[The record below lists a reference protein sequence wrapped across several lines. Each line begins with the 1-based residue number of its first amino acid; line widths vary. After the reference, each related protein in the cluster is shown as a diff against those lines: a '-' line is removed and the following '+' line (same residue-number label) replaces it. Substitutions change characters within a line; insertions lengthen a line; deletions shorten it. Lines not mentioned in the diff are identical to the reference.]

1 MSAIKV
7 SLRNVSKVYGD
18 NPAASLALLRNGAGR
33 DALFA
38 STGSTAALDDVSLD
52 IPDGGICV
60 LMGLSGSGKSTLLR
74 TINGLVAPSAGQVL
88 VDGVDLAGMKQ
99 KQLQQVRRGGI
110 GMVFQS
116 FALLA
121 HRNVI
126 DNVCFGL
133 EIAGVKR
140 SERLQR
146 ASTALEQVGL
156 HAHAQQFPH
165 QLSGGMRQRV
175 GLARALA
182 VQPSLL
188 LMDEAFSALDP
199 LKRREMQDLLLSL
212 QREQRRTIV
221 FVSHDIEEA
230 LHIGDRIA
238 IMHGGRL
245 LQYATPRALLS
256 NPADEHVRAFFQGVD
271 TSRYLQATD
280 LIDHEASAT
289 AAASSPATTAQAN
302 SPALAHVAAHAPLA
316 ELLPRLTD
324 FRAPLAVRDA
334 SGATLGLITAAS
346 ALRILSR
353 SGARI

>member
-1 MSAIKV
+1 MSATKV
-7 SLRNVSKVYGD
+7 SLRNVSKVFGA
-18 NPAASLALLRNGAGR
+18 NPAASLAMLRDGAGR

-38 STGSTAALDDVSLD
+38 ATGHTAALDDVSLD
-52 IPDGGICV
+52 IPEGGICV

-74 TINGLVAPSAGQVL
+74 TINGLVTPSAGQVL
-88 VDGVDLAGMKQ
+88 VDGADLAVMKQ
-99 KQLQQVRRGGI
+99 KQLQQVRRGGM

-140 SERLQR
+140 SERLRR
-146 ASTALEQVGL
+146 ASLALEQVGL
-156 HAHAQQFPH
+156 HTHAQQYPH

-212 QREQRRTIV
+212 QREERRTIV

-245 LQYATPRALLS
+245 LQYATPRELLG
-256 NPADEHVRAFFQGVD
+256 NPADAHVRAFFQGVD
-271 TSRYLQATD
+271 TSRYLQASD
-280 LIDHEASAT
+280 LIDHEASAAAHAANT
-289 AAASSPATTAQAN
+289 ASTGSAAAR
-302 SPALAHVAAHAPLA
+302 AHVAAHAPLA
-316 ELLPRLTD
+316 ELLPRLTN
-324 FRAPLAVRDA
+324 FQTPLTVRDA
-334 SGATLGLITAAS
+334 SGVTLGLITAAS

>member
-1 MSAIKV
+1 MSAIKI
-7 SLRNVSKVYGD
+7 SLRHVSKVYGT
-18 NPAASLALLRNGAGR
+18 NAAASLAILRNGAGR

-38 STGSTAALDDVSLD
+38 STGNTAALDDVSLD
-52 IPDGGICV
+52 IPEGGICV

-74 TINGLVAPSAGQVL
+74 TINGLVTPSTGQVL

-99 KQLQQVRRGGI
+99 RQLQQVRRGGI

-146 ASTALEQVGL
+146 ALTALEQVGL

-230 LHIGDRIA
+230 LHIGDHIA

-245 LQYATPRALLS
+245 LQYGTPRELLS

-280 LIDHEASAT
+280 LIDHDASA
-289 AAASSPATTAQAN
+289 AAAAA
-302 SPALAHVAAHAPLA
+302 AHPHVSEHAPLA

-324 FRAPLAVRDA
+324 FRTPLAVRNA
-334 SGATLGLITAAS
+334 SGVTLGLITANS

>member
-7 SLRNVSKVYGD
+7 ALRNVSKVYGAD
-18 NPAASLALLRNGAGR
+18 TAGALARLREGAGR

-38 STGSTAALDDVSLD
+38 ATGQTAALDDVSLD
-52 IPDGGICV
+52 IPEGGICV

-74 TINGLVAPSAGQVL
+74 TINGLVTPSAGQVL
-88 VDGVDLAGMKQ
+88 VDGEDLAAMKQ
-99 KQLQQVRRGGI
+99 KQLQRVRRGGM

-116 FALLA
+116 FALLD
-121 HRNVI
+121 HRSVI

-140 SERLQR
+140 AERQR
-146 ASTALEQVGL
+146 RALRALEQVGL
-156 HAHAQQFPH
+156 HAHAKQYPH

-182 VQPSLL
+182 VEPSLL

-199 LKRREMQDLLLSL
+199 LKRREMQELLLSL

-238 IMHGGRL
+238 ILHGGRL
-245 LQYATPRALLS
+245 LQYAAPRELLS

-271 TSRYLQATD
+271 TSRYLQAAD
-280 LIDHEASAT
+280 LIDHAAEA
-289 AAASSPATTAQAN
+289 
-302 SPALAHVAAHAPLA
+302 PALATDPAQHVPAHTRLS

-324 FRAPLAVRDA
+324 FRTPLAVHDA

-353 SGARI
+353 NSARI